1 MSQSVFIVDDHPA
14 IRLGLRTFLHH
25 AGFSIAGE
33 TDSGENALIDP
44 NLLRADVILLDIRL
58 PGMDGLETL
67 QKILELN
74 GRLRVVIYTGHDN
87 PTYQARGIALGAMGV
102 VLKTEPL
109 ERLLAAINTVTAGGT
124 CWSKDQRRRATTGGK
139 RLKSAVPV
147 SDIALTQ
154 REMDVLIQLANGL
167 TNKEIASSLGI
178 GYETVKE
185 HVQHVL
191 RKLGVTDRTQAA
203 VWAVRQKVV

>member
-1 MSQSVFIVDDHPA
+1 MNYSVFIIDDHPVV
-14 IRLGLRTFLHH
+14 RLGLRTFLHH
-25 AGFSIAGE
+25 AGLTITGE
-33 TDSGENALIDP
+33 VNSGENALIDP
-44 NLLRADVILLDIRL
+44 GLMRSDVVLLDIRL

-67 QKILELN
+67 Q
-74 GRLRVVIYTGHDN
+74 RLRDLSPGIRVLLYSGSDN
-87 PTYQARGIALGAMGV
+87 PTYQARGIALGAVGIV
-102 VLKTEPL
+102 QKTEPL
-109 ERLLAAINTVTAGGT
+109 ESLLNAIVIVAQGGI
-124 CWSKDQRRRATTGGK
+124 CWSRDQRRRATTTGK
-139 RLKSAVPV
+139 RTKVALPV

-154 REMDVLIQLANGL
+154 REIDVLMQLANGL
-167 TNKEIASSLGI
+167 TNKEIALSLGI